1 MASLDHRVTPLR
13 EPRHEVRPPQ
23 ACGLGAYLPVPT
35 LRTPGTAGIQVLNCL
50 AFVHSVAGLGVLG
63 LKTAS
68 FIPQGLLLEIP
79 PGTADGGVGEPWN
92 LRLDPGLLSLKDS
105 AVGSILCSVKFKSP
119 FSS

>member
-92 LRLDPGLLSLKDS
+92 LRLVLNPSS
-105 AVGSILCSVKFKSP
+105 ASY
-119 FSS
+119 